1 MDMDPSVAD
10 ALDPLESTQ
19 CEQESQATAGQ
30 GALDSSSA
38 GSSAGPVPHDAIVPD
53 DLIREA
59 DEDEAAAAITL
70 PKLQMTQAFVDM
82 LGTASLENSGM
93 DPDDILGLHTPEP
106 GYDLVNPSPL
116 LRLLRHFVN
125 NTGASWDHYDSIWA
139 IKQEHN
145 PRDVILSFDQVK
157 QHVQWLSGVVP
168 FKHDMCPGSCVAY
181 TGPYE
186 ELDSCPKCS
195 TPQYVPG
202 ETKKAQRR
210 FSTIPIGPVIQALY
224 GSREIAEH
232 MHYLERRLAR
242 NVEYVRVHG
251 RLNKYDDT
259 ACGQELVDAWN
270 SGTFGHS
277 DIALQFSIDS
287 AQLWPDQPSEAWVFI
302 WVIHNLP
309 PSMRYKKDFVIPGA
323 IVPGPNKPG
332 DLESFLFPSLYHI
345 AALQR
350 EGLRIYDSLTDT
362 IIPCLIPCMLFSTA
376 DSLGSAAMSG
386 MVGHVGKYGCSL
398 YCDMIGRRREN
409 DSH

>member
-1 MDMDPSVAD
+1 
-10 ALDPLESTQ
+10 
-19 CEQESQATAGQ
+19 
-30 GALDSSSA
+30 
-38 GSSAGPVPHDAIVPD
+38 VPCDTIVPD

-93 DPDDILGLHTPEP
+93 DPDDILGLCTPKP

-116 LRLLRHFVN
+116 LRSLRHFVN
-125 NTGASWDHYDSIWA
+125 NNGASWDHYDGIRA

-157 QHVQWLSGVVP
+157 RCVQWLSGVVP
-168 FKHDMCPGSCVAY
+168 FEHDMCPGSCVAY

-202 ETKKAQRR
+202 KTKKAQRR

-224 GSREIAEH
+224 GSHKITEH
-232 MHYLERRLAR
+232 MHYLERRLAQ
-242 NVEYVRVHG
+242 NMEYVCVHG
-251 RLNKYDDT
+251 RLDKYDDT
-259 ACGQELVDAWN
+259 TCGQELVDAWN

-277 DIALQFSIDS
+277 DIALQFSIDG
-287 AQLWPDQPSEAWVFI
+287 AQLRPDQPSEAWVFI

-309 PSMRYKKDFVIPGA
+309 PSM
-323 IVPGPNKPG
+323 
-332 DLESFLFPSLYHI
+332 
-345 AALQR
+345 
-350 EGLRIYDSLTDT
+350 
-362 IIPCLIPCMLFSTA
+362 
-376 DSLGSAAMSG
+376 
-386 MVGHVGKYGCSL
+386 
-398 YCDMIGRRREN
+398 
-409 DSH
+409 